1 MHSTVFRRATFLAA
15 IVTGSALS
23 ALSSPASAALP
34 KAAVVAGYDDLAPFS
49 QRMDI
54 VCSANRGVG
63 TLTVPAGQRLVVD
76 YISADVAVDIGG
88 TALFDV
94 VSYLN
99 GAEVESHLPMHL
111 NGTLLGQSVF
121 SVSEKT
127 RIYADSLSTF
137 EIAILSS
144 TPSCGSIVG
153 VYGHYIPT
161 P

>member
-1 MHSTVFRRATFLAA
+1 MRPSVISILCAVATTGALALLST
-15 IVTGSALS
+15 
-23 ALSSPASAALP
+23 PASAALP
-34 KAAVVAGYDDLAPFS
+34 KAAVTAGYDDLAPFS

-54 VCSANRGVG
+54 VCSAGRGVG

-99 GAEVESHLPMHL
+99 GNEVESHLPMHL

-121 SVSEKT
+121 SISEKT

-144 TPSCGSIVG
+144 GSSCGSIVG
-153 VYGHYIPT
+153 IYGHYIPT